1 MWPKL
6 LDFGVPHG
14 SVLGPIL
21 FTLCTTPLSKLIKS
35 FPNICHHLYADDT
48 QIYTSITP
56 KSAANNL
63 HMLQNCVAS
72 IQEWMTSNKLKL
84 NPDKTEFVIIGPPHK
99 REELSQFFPLDL
111 LGSCLTPHHSAKNLG
126 FTFDSDFNLSSH
138 IASHIALKSDGY
150 VRLKV

>member
-1 MWPKL
+1 MKPYHPHNCLTL
-6 LDFGVPHG
+6 LCPRGRS
-14 SVLGPIL
+14 SVQ
-21 FTLCTTPLSKLIKS
+21 FFSLCTPPLLELIKS

-63 HMLQNCVAS
+63 HMLQNCVAT

-99 REELSQFFPLDL
+99 REELSQFFFPLDL

-126 FTFDSDFNLSSH
+126 FKTRFQL
-138 IASHIALKSDGY
+138 
-150 VRLKV
+150 V